1 MARPRKHDPAESDWG
16 LELTW
21 LEQAIGTKGTTGV
34 EAGGRRLKLY
44 LFSHIQGVI
53 HLNPEISDSA
63 FQLGMAEEKLDC
75 TQVTGLAINLR
86 SLRAAQRVR
95 AVRS

>member
-1 MARPRKHDPAESDWG
+1 MARTA
-16 LELTW
+16 
-21 LEQAIGTKGTTGV
+21 AIGTKGTTGV

-63 FQLGMAEEKLDC
+63 FQLGMAEQKLDSPK
-75 TQVTGLAINLR
+75 VA
-86 SLRAAQRVR
+86 RAPVDQGSFCA
-95 AVRS
+95 S

>member
-1 MARPRKHDPAESDWG
+1 M
-16 LELTW
+16 
-21 LEQAIGTKGTTGV
+21 KGTTGV
-34 EAGGRRLKLY
+34 EADGRRLKLY

-75 TQVTGLAINLR
+75 TQVTGLAINLG
-86 SLRAAQRVR
+86 SLRGATSACRTILTLSR
-95 AVRS
+95 CF